1 MPLLHTDY
9 FSESLKL
16 NTSMDVILPQRPL
29 AAMHLGPRPKLPVL
43 FLLHG
48 LSDDHTAWQRWT
60 SLERYAENMNLAV
73 VLPEVHRSFYTDMAH
88 GGRYW
93 TFVSEELPALVRD
106 LFPLS
111 SAREDTFVAGLSMGG
126 YGALMLALTHPERYA
141 AVASLSGVT
150 DIVAVAAERDEE
162 GWDEEMSNVFG
173 RLRRLA
179 GSRHDLFALAEQAAV
194 TEPRPKVYL
203 CCGTEDH
210 LLADNRRFRDFL
222 HKLPFELTY
231 REGRGDHNWV
241 YWDMMIQKVLAWLP
255 VRPA

>member
-93 TFVSEELPALVRD
+93 TFISEELPVLARD

-111 SAREDTFVAGLSMGG
+111 AGRAENFVAGLSMGG
-126 YGALMLALTHPERYA
+126 YGALKLALTHPDRYA

-150 DIVAVAAERDEE
+150 DIVAVVHEHDEP
-162 GWDEEMSNVFG
+162 GWEDEMKDVFG
-173 RLRRLA
+173 RLERLP
-179 GSRHDLFALAEQAAV
+179 GSRHDLFTLARQAAAAP
-194 TEPRPKVYL
+194 ERPRLFL
-203 CCGTEDH
+203 CCGTEDN
-210 LLADNRRFRDFL
+210 LLDDNRRFRD
-222 HKLPFELTY
+222 HVKGLPFELTY
-231 REGRGDHNWV
+231 REGRGEHNWP
-241 YWDMMIQKVLAWLP
+241 YWDALIRKVLAWLP
-255 VRPA
+255 VS